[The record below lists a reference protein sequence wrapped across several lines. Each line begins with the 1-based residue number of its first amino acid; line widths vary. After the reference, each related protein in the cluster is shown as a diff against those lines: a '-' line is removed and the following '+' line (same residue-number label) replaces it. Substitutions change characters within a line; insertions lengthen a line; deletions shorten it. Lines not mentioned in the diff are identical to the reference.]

1 MCRFRFIS
9 RAMDNKRKGW
19 VGRRMVKQWPG
30 ELFTLLRNLM
40 LSSAA
45 KLSLIKRMQNS
56 FLFNGEGF
64 PTTKRRNFSL
74 NAFLLHPVK
83 LTKFD
88 IIMSLTLNLLD
99 ANHKRR
105 LKPFVNTKKLKV
117 VEKLNCFAF
126 LCVKRERW
134 NSSLPLSGFTSYF
147 PISIMDFKG
156 SWEVA

>member
-88 IIMSLTLNLLD
+88 IIMSLTLILLD
-99 ANHKRR
+99 ANHKRW
-105 LKPFVNTKKLKV
+105 LKPFVNTKKI
-117 VEKLNCFAF
+117 ETCWEIKLLCFSLRETWTVKLESPPFRIYF
-126 LCVKRERW
+126 L
-134 NSSLPLSGFTSYF
+134 LSHFDNGF
-147 PISIMDFKG
+147 
-156 SWEVA
+156 